1 MKRYTYLLF
10 IFGMHLYGFGQGNLQ
25 FNQVKIISNIDPP
38 QTVPAGKVWK
48 IESVFSDAASDTY
61 PVDGSGSTQNF
72 FASCGMGAFYFHYYG
87 RYLAINSIPV
97 SFGIHSAGEQM
108 TNLPIWVPA
117 GATICTCTSPTY
129 CARGYSAIEF
139 NIVP

>member
-1 MKRYTYLLF
+1 MKRYAYLLF

-48 IESVFSDAASDTY
+48 IESVFANDQDVYPAST
-61 PVDGSGSTQNF
+61 SGSNQSF
-72 FASCGMGAFYFHYYG
+72 FASCGVPTLWYFYYG
-87 RYLAINSIPV
+87 RYLAINNIPI
-97 SFGIHSAGEQM
+97 SFGVHSAGEQL
-108 TNLPIWVPA
+108 THLPIWVPA
-117 GATICTCTSPTY
+117 GSTICTCTNSSF